1 MNRNEKRKEKP
12 TKYAMNECGEVGRC
26 GGVMRCWNKYQ
37 VDDEKL
43 GRSDDSK
50 MRKDPLEEREKE
62 VKES

>member
-1 MNRNEKRKEKP
+1 
-12 TKYAMNECGEVGRC
+12 
-26 GGVMRCWNKYQ
+26 MRCWNKYQ